1 MGMGCCGEQA
11 RAGKSR
17 QELAR
22 AKMQCFLLQGEYAS
36 VAGMIAAASQDP
48 KANRPVIRSGLMNS
62 KKLLHRSSRPL
73 EPLLNLALG
82 NCISQ
87 LY

>member
-1 MGMGCCGEQA
+1 MGMGCCSEQA
-11 RAGKSR
+11 RA
-17 QELAR
+17 